1 LHKTL
6 VSGWCGLLNRILNLK
21 TNTMTEIKDLVGKIL
36 TEIKN
41 NGDELIFIV
50 DDGTQYKMYHG
61 QNCCESVFIDD
72 INGDLDDLIGT
83 PILLAEEV
91 SNEEFENAFA
101 SKFKEVEG
109 SYSKKDNEGNYEPES
124 FTWTF
129 YKLATIKGYVD
140 IRWFGESNG
149 YYSESVDFIQVGVD
163 REW

>member
-1 LHKTL
+1 
-6 VSGWCGLLNRILNLK
+6 
-21 TNTMTEIKDLVGKIL
+21 MAEFKDLVGKTL

-41 NGDELIFIV
+41 NGNELIFIAN
-50 DDGTQYKMYHG
+50 DETQYKMYHA
-61 QNCCESVFIDD
+61 QNCCESVSIED
-72 INGDLDDLIGT
+72 INGDFEDLIGT

-91 SNEEFENAFA
+91 SN
-101 SKFKEVEG
+101 
-109 SYSKKDNEGNYEPES
+109 YEPVSEEDKQKTKEADNWGS
-124 FTWTF
+124 CTWTF

>member
-1 LHKTL
+1 
-6 VSGWCGLLNRILNLK
+6 
-21 TNTMTEIKDLVGKIL
+21 MAEFKDLVGKTL
-36 TEIKN
+36 SEIKN

-50 DDGTQYKMYHG
+50 DDGTEYKMYHA
-61 QNCCESVFIDD
+61 QDCCESVSIDD
-72 INGDLDDLIGT
+72 INGDLNDLIGT

-91 SNEEFENAFA
+91 SN
-101 SKFKEVEG
+101 
-109 SYSKKDNEGNYEPES
+109 YEPVSDEDKQKTKEADEWGS
-124 FTWTF
+124 CTWTF